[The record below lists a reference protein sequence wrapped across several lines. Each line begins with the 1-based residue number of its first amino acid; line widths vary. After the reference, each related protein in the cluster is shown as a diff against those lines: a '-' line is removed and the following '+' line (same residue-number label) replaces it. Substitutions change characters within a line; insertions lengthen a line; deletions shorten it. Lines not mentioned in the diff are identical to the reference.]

1 MFFTLNDVL
10 CYFLHDILWYLFYY
24 LCATCIVIILRHPRK
39 SLPHTLHTWLRL
51 RCLRWYIRCLRE
63 YVLRKQHPDLLVY
76 QTHHAS
82 CWWRAWEGY
91 GNILEPGEVKEIPL
105 RVDDETWRAIGLDL
119 PRKGSHDY
127 PLHYSALG
135 ASEAGTHVTHDTF
148 LVKAW
153 CQANGRRANPV
164 LRLDTLYICDLCHL
178 YIFIRLR

>member
-1 MFFTLNDVL
+1 MCFTTTYMIYFTTHLL
-10 CYFLHDILWYLFYY
+10 PMCYVYLM
-24 LCATCIVIILRHPRK
+24 LLRHLSK
-39 SLPHTLHTWLRL
+39 SSPYTLHAWLRL
-51 RCLRWYIRCLRE
+51 RCLRE

-105 RVDDETWRAIGLDL
+105 CVVDETWRAIGLDL

-127 PLHYSALG
+127 SLHYSALG

-153 CQANGRRANPV
+153 CQANGRRANLV